1 MEQRKVLVV
10 EDDALLRSLISD
22 VLTAAGFEVSVAANA
37 IEAKVEITQSDP
49 DLALLD
55 IELGSGPT
63 GIDLAELIEIQF
75 PHVSIIFLTHLP
87 DPRFVGVDSRSIPKK
102 AAYLRKEMIS
112 EPGLLVEIV
121 ESVLREGSGKNVR
134 HDLDPERPLAELS
147 KAQIDVLRSIAL
159 GQSNAEI
166 AVQRET
172 TLRAVEN
179 LIRRTL
185 FAIGI
190 EADSTVNSRAVAA
203 RSYIAAAGLPVSN
216 E

>member
-1 MEQRKVLVV
+1 
-10 EDDALLRSLISD
+10 
-22 VLTAAGFEVSVAANA
+22 
-37 IEAKVEITQSDP
+37 
-49 DLALLD
+49 
-55 IELGSGPT
+55 
-63 GIDLAELIEIQF
+63 
-75 PHVSIIFLTHLP
+75 
-87 DPRFVGVDSRSIPKK
+87 VDSRSIPKK